1 MKIAAPVTQG
11 KDAIDTFFG
20 RAPFFAVK
28 DTETGAITFEPNPAA
43 QAEGGA
49 GIKAAQAIVDLGV
62 EALLV
67 PQVGQ
72 NAQDV
77 LVAGGVDVFQS
88 SGGDL
93 EVNFKALEA
102 GTLNKLLEAHAGY
115 HSGGHGGGHGG
126 RGGHGNGGNHGGGA
140 R

>member
-1 MKIAAPVTQG
+1 MKIAAPVTQERN
-11 KDAIDTFFG
+11 AIDAFFG
-20 RAPFFAVK
+20 RAPLFAVK
-28 DTETGAITFEPNPAA
+28 DTEAGTIVFEANPAA

-62 EALLV
+62 EAAIV

-77 LVAGGVDVFQS
+77 LVGGGVEVFQS
-88 SGGDL
+88 IEGDL
-93 EVNFKALEA
+93 EANFKACEE
-102 GTLNKLLEAHAGY
+102 GKLNKLLEAHGGY
-115 HSGGHGGGHGG
+115 HAGGHGS
-126 RGGHGNGGNHGGGA
+126 HGGGA